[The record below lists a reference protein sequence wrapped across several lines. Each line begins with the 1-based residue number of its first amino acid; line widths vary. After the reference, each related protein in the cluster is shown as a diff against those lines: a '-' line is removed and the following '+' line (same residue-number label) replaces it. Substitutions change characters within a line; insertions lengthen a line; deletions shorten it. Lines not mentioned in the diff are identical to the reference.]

1 MPRISVNI
9 NLNQCLF
16 VLFPFAFINLANA
29 RYKGGVILVSH
40 DERLLKMVC
49 QELWVC
55 SKGKVQIFCICICR
69 FVLCFGSYVQCFQVW
84 SIDGG
89 LEEYRKMV
97 EKEMILS

>member
-1 MPRISVNI
+1 M
-9 NLNQCLF
+9 
-16 VLFPFAFINLANA
+16 
-29 RYKGGVILVSH
+29 SH

-55 SKGKVQIFCICICR
+55 SKGKVYVFVYLYFGISVFFFKYIVFCIGIYSD
-69 FVLCFGSYVQCFQVW
+69 LYVHYILLQVW